1 MKGLSIFIGLVAT
14 VLAAGGCTTNRPTY
28 GTPYA
33 APVYSGTT
41 YVPSTVPPPGTYVA
55 PTYNATPAPAVTAQ
69 PPQVIYYQQPQPVP
83 QPNIV
88 QPATYAAPANA
99 CQQCMP
105 AQCTCQ

>member
-41 YVPSTVPPPGTYVA
+41 YVPSTVPPPGRLTCKLSSPLMKPLIRSIAAFSA
-55 PTYNATPAPAVTAQ
+55 PLIG
-69 PPQVIYYQQPQPVP
+69 PQM
-83 QPNIV
+83 
-88 QPATYAAPANA
+88 A
-99 CQQCMP
+99 
-105 AQCTCQ
+105 